1 MAAVLDMT
9 KFTFV
14 GKVIEAVS
22 EMIFD
27 DTLIGANFND
37 VHTIFPNIVTQT
49 EIGFIGKGGNV
60 GVANQGCNPT
70 PQPWNINTRKLVW
83 EPKTWEI
90 LLALCWTDLETSA
103 AIYSLH
109 TGIDIP
115 DFEDTDY
122 MNIVRTV
129 LEKAMID
136 FWWRLTWF
144 NDTEAEHVTDDG
156 IVTDGVDLDFLTIID
171 GLWKQIWAQV
181 GVNAAQRAAT
191 ITENAGATYA
201 AQKLDKANIQGYLE
215 SVVFGADLILR
226 QQPDQFILVT
236 QSVYDA
242 YKQSLMDDSSLESAR
257 GALINGIES
266 LSYNGI
272 PLVAIPQWDMMI
284 REFEDTGV
292 KLNNPHRILYTT
304 RSVLGVGVDNA
315 TSFDSLRIWPNFD
328 TREVKIEAMGRSDA
342 KLTNPE
348 LFTLGI

>member
-1 MAAVLDMT
+1 MAGVLDMT

-27 DTLIGANFND
+27 DTLVGADFND
-37 VHTIFPNIVTQT
+37 VHTIFPNIVTKT

-70 PQPWNINTRKLVW
+70 PQPWNIGTRKLVW

-90 LLALCWTDLETSA
+90 LLALCWTDLENA
-103 AIYSLH
+103 ATIYSLH
-109 TGIDIP
+109 NKIDIP
-115 DFEDTDY
+115 YFEDTDY
-122 MNIVRTV
+122 MNIIRSV
-129 LEKAMID
+129 LEQAMKD

-144 NDTEAEHVTDDG
+144 NDTEAAHVTDG
-156 IVTDGVDLDFLTIID
+156 GTITDGATLDFLTIID
-171 GLWKQIWAQV
+171 GLWKQIWTQV
-181 GVNAAQRAAT
+181 GVNASQRAAT
-191 ITENAGATYA
+191 ITENTGTTYA
-201 AQKLDKANIQGYLE
+201 GQRLDKANVQQYL
-215 SVVFGADLILR
+215 SDVVFGASLILR

-242 YKQSLMDDSSLESAR
+242 YKQSLMDACCLESAR
-257 GALINGIES
+257 GALMNGIES
-266 LSYNGI
+266 LTFNGI
-272 PLVAIPQWDMMI
+272 PVVAIPQWDMMI
-284 REFEDTGV
+284 REFEDTGT

-304 RSVLGVGVDNA
+304 RSVLGVGVDDA
-315 TSFDSLRIWPNFD
+315 TAFDSLRIWPNFD
-328 TREVKIEAMGRSDA
+328 TREVKIEGMGRSDA